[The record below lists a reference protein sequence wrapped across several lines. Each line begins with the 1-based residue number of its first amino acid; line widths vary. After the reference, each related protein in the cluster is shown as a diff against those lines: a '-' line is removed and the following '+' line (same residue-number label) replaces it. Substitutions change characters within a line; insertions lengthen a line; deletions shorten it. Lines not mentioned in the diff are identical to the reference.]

1 MENRELRRVVE
12 GNEGHASVELSG
24 VVPGSI
30 DPSTCH
36 HVPLQ
41 VRSLPEGA
49 GRGWVLTFESL
60 HPSIR
65 AVSGPLAHH
74 ERGEP
79 RLFGVRFS
87 G

>member
-1 MENRELRRVVE
+1 MEPRELRRVVE

-30 DPSTCH
+30 DPGTCH

-60 HPSIR
+60 HSSVR
-65 AVSGPLAHH
+65 VVGGPPAHH
-74 ERGEP
+74 EREEAVRGEVLGLP
-79 RLFGVRFS
+79 
-87 G
+87 